1 MCRDFEDETG
11 RHLWRTLTI
20 HTLGQGYDQARDHVT
35 LKIGVLR
42 KQLQHVR
49 EVSLGIYSGHCTFWR
64 SEHEVQLVLA
74 EFFRLLGKLS
84 LNVLSINLDAYGP
97 AVIPCLRAFKL
108 PDTLT
113 HLTISNG
120 MLPNLGFLQPCLP
133 KLESLKL
140 RSVSHAPNNHCSLLE
155 SLLPGSILPE
165 LRDLEV
171 DRAVQL
177 NSLRGCALPA
187 LENLSIVTLCR
198 DGLEI
203 LFDYLLSLSSPS
215 QSAIYGSMQSRYSA
229 STPTLQTL
237 SLRISNKPEIRPTP
251 SMIYGGLLLHPMI
264 KSSGILSHLHT
275 LTLVHD
281 VFPDQHSQDESLF
294 DLISTFPNLRQLNWD
309 VLLDWFIHHERLKIS
324 DRVLEALF
332 GYHVRERVNCTM
344 IKEIQ
349 LRAMVWRIMRSQKS
363 WVRRYVGKGRDNP
376 GELPWAVVDDTRM
389 L

>member
-1 MCRDFEDETG
+1 MCRDFEDEAG

-20 HTLGQGYDQARDHVT
+20 HTLGQGYDEARDHVT

-49 EVSLGIYSGHCTFWR
+49 EISLGIYSGHCTFWR
-64 SEHEVQLVLA
+64 SEHEVQLILA
-74 EFFRLLGKLS
+74 EFFHLLGKLS

-97 AVIPCLRAFKL
+97 AVIPSIRSFQL

-120 MLPNLGFLQPCLP
+120 MLPNLGFLQPCLH

-140 RSVSHAPNNHCSLLE
+140 RSVSHAPYRDNLSLE
-155 SLLPGSILPE
+155 PLLPGSVLPK

-177 NSLRGCALPA
+177 HSLRGCALPA
-187 LENLSIVTLCR
+187 LENLSVVTLCR

-203 LFDYLLSLSSPS
+203 LFEYLLSLSLSS
-215 QSAIYGSMQSRYSA
+215 QSAIDRSTQSRYA
-229 STPTLQTL
+229 VDVPTLQTL
-237 SLRISNKPEIRPTP
+237 SLRISNKPDIRPTP
-251 SMIYGGLLLHPMI
+251 SMIHSGLLLHPMI
-264 KSSGILSHLHT
+264 KSSGILSNIHT

-294 DLISTFPNLRQLNWD
+294 DLISAFPKLRQLNWD
-309 VLLDWFIHHERLKIS
+309 VLLDWFVHHERLQIS
-324 DRVLEALF
+324 DHILEALF
-332 GYHVRERVNCTM
+332 GHHVRERVNGTM

-363 WVRRYVGKGRDNP
+363 WVRRYVGKGHDSP
-376 GELPWAVVDDTRM
+376 GDQSWAVVDDTRM